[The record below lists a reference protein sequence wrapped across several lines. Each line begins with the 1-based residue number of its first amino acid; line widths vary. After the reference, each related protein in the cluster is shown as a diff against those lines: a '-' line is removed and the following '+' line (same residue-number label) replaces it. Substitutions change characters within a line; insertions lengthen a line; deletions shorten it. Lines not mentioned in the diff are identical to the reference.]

1 MGCEF
6 SKLYNLEIHLEN
18 DLGIF
23 EPLDVVA
30 GHVLI
35 QVENDTTIHRE
46 YLWGFCAGINR
57 FLKSFLC
64 LIQFPYQWGIYLRGW
79 EELDFWKMD

>member
-23 EPLDVVA
+23 EPLDIVA

-46 YLWGFCAGINR
+46 YINP
-57 FLKSFLC
+57 L
-64 LIQFPYQWGIYLRGW
+64 LILTC
-79 EELDFWKMD
+79 KAKK